1 MSAHRGTSAA
11 TERLQ
16 GNGPVWGAVV
26 RRVDAAVGRLQEMAA
41 QAGVDM
47 SPSQVWCGL
56 GAVAVLGAGFGVVQA
71 GVVGASVGAGVSI
84 AGAVIALRANRHR
97 RDLVIEAQ
105 LPGFLE
111 AIARGLRTGL
121 QLGPAAVEAA
131 SSTPPP
137 LRHEVALLAAEL
149 GRGLRSADAFDR
161 WARRRPDSGAS
172 LAAAAM
178 AFAATAGGARARAI
192 DGVAA
197 TLRDRVAL
205 EAEVRSLT
213 SQARTSAM
221 LIAAL
226 PLGFMLMSA
235 SVGDNTA
242 GFLFT
247 TRLGLAMLACGLGL
261 DAIGGLWM
269 RRIVNSK

>member
-1 MSAHRGTSAA
+1 M
-11 TERLQ
+11 
-16 GNGPVWGAVV
+16 AV
-26 RRVDAAVGRLQEMAA
+26 
-41 QAGVDM
+41 QAGLDVTL
-47 SPSQVWCGL
+47 PLVAKGL
-56 GAVAVLGAGFGVVQA
+56 GAAAVLGASFGAVQSGF
-71 GVVGASVGAGVSI
+71 VGACIGAPVGV
-84 AGAVIALRANRHR
+84 AVALVVLRANRHR
-97 RDLVIEAQ
+97 RDRVIEAQ

-137 LRHEVALLAAEL
+137 LLDEVTPLADEL
-149 GRGLRSADAFDR
+149 RRGLRSAEVFDR
-161 WARRRPDSGAS
+161 WARRRPGSGAG

-197 TLRDRVAL
+197 TLRDRAAL
-205 EAEVRSLT
+205 EMEVRSLT
-213 SQARTSAM
+213 AQARASAM
-221 LIAAL
+221 MIAAL
-226 PLGFMLMSA
+226 PAGFMLMAA
-235 SVGDNTA
+235 SVGDHSA

-247 TRLGLAMLACGLGL
+247 TRLGWAILACGLGL
-261 DAIGGLWM
+261 DVIGGLWM

>member
-1 MSAHRGTSAA
+1 MTAVKAVCAA
-11 TERLQ
+11 AAERLQ
-16 GNGPVWGAVV
+16 A
-26 RRVDAAVGRLQEMAA
+26 MAD
-41 QAGVDM
+41 QAGLDTTR
-47 SPSQVWCGL
+47 SQIWRGL
-56 GAVAVLGAGFGVVQA
+56 GAVALLGAGFGAVQKGA
-71 GVVGASVGAGVSI
+71 VGACIGAAAGISVALL
-84 AGAVIALRANRHR
+84 ALRANRHR
-97 RDLVIEAQ
+97 RDRVIEAQ

-137 LRHEVALLAAEL
+137 LRHEVAPLAAEL
-149 GRGLRSADAFDR
+149 RRGLRNADVFDR
-161 WARRRPDSGAS
+161 WARRRPGSGAG

-197 TLRDRVAL
+197 TLRDRAAL

-213 SQARTSAM
+213 SQARASAM
-221 LIAAL
+221 MIAVL

-235 SVGDNTA
+235 SMSDHSA

-247 TRLGLAMLACGLGL
+247 TRLGLAVLACGLGL

-269 RRIVNSK
+269 RRIVNSRH